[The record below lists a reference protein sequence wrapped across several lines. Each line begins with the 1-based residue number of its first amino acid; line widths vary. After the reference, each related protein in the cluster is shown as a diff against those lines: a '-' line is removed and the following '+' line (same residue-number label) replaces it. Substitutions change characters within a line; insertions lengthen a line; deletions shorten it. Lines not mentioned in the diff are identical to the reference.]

1 MKSEQE
7 SPNSTGLKLSII
19 TRTKSPLPGSVELGK
34 CNRKGRSR
42 ENLPVAFIFLCT
54 LYSLLLYLERVLIS
68 YTMMKMLGVEVSEV
82 PPVQVKRLGSVYVLY
97 CFWREDFSSQKGS

>member
-1 MKSEQE
+1 MCHVETEEERMKSEQE

-42 ENLPVAFIFLCT
+42 ENLPVAFIFLCA
-54 LYSLLLYLERVLIS
+54 LYSLLPYLERVLIS
-68 YTMMKMLGVEVSEV
+68 TMMKMLGVEVSEV

-97 CFWREDFSSQKGS
+97 CF